1 MLEKVINILT
11 DNNIYEN
18 EAPLILSRS
27 NNLEEFFNNFNIASF
42 KNQKNIFNQN
52 IQRDKNGFI
61 NLEDFP
67 FIYSNKIENVRNS
80 WLLFNNGARVLLKN
94 DIENREIEQELM
106 IMYFLKSLNIACA
119 SYEPVLLNGNKYLA
133 TPSLL
138 KLDEKFIDPEYSTNI
153 GIAYNEA
160 KKYNNELHYL
170 KTVFADLIYGGTD
183 RFPGNYKLIKNK
195 NTSEIRTCPL
205 LDNAEYLFE
214 KNFNE
219 YTPHLENGSYDI
231 NEIISYL
238 LNYEAIMYW
247 VINPVKKTNL
257 QNVAKRLKREK
268 NFIVS
273 NITYKRFENYFKDS
287 EAVINE
293 ELKNKG
299 SNKRIKLT

>member
-1 MLEKVINILT
+1 M
-11 DNNIYEN
+11 
-18 EAPLILSRS
+18 
-27 NNLEEFFNNFNIASF
+27 
-42 KNQKNIFNQN
+42 
-52 IQRDKNGFI
+52 
-61 NLEDFP
+61 
-67 FIYSNKIENVRNS
+67 
-80 WLLFNNGARVLLKN
+80 
-94 DIENREIEQELM
+94 
-106 IMYFLKSLNIACA
+106 
-119 SYEPVLLNGNKYLA
+119 
-133 TPSLL
+133 
-138 KLDEKFIDPEYSTNI
+138 
-153 GIAYNEA
+153 
-160 KKYNNELHYL
+160 

-238 LNYEAIMYW
+238 LNYEAIMHW

-257 QNVAKRLKREK
+257 QNVAERLKREK